1 MLSPAAS
8 QSASQPAALL
18 PLTPATP
25 SIPLLSSDIPPQR
38 LPTHPVAV
46 TRVLAGVGVVGAH
59 LAAHEELIKHGHQVA
74 VLADDVVHQ
83 AAEQAGRGMRRVSRG
98 QGEQGAAGAAVPQ
111 KQAATQK
118 ARRQKEGRHGSKTP
132 RKKATQQGSK
142 GQHPAPTHLTSS
154 CLAIRT
160 ARQQES
166 KNRQGRGGTHR
177 PSQPA
182 ISPATG
188 HPPT

>member
-98 QGEQGAAGAAVPQ
+98 QGEQGAG
-111 KQAATQK
+111 
-118 ARRQKEGRHGSKTP
+118 
-132 RKKATQQGSK
+132 
-142 GQHPAPTHLTSS
+142 
-154 CLAIRT
+154 
-160 ARQQES
+160 
-166 KNRQGRGGTHR
+166 
-177 PSQPA
+177 
-182 ISPATG
+182 
-188 HPPT
+188 